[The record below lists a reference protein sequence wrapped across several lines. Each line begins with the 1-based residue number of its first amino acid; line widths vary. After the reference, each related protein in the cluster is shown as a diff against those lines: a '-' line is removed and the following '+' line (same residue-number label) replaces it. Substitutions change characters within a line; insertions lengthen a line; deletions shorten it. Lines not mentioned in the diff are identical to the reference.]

1 MTRLIITRHAGAVE
15 WLRRRGIEGE
25 VIAHATPDQVRGRI
39 CYGVVPLNLA
49 ALAAEVWTIDM
60 PDLQASD
67 RGRELTPE
75 EMDGRGAEL
84 ACYVVLPTNREDLIR
99 KLNAHADANGMALAN
114 LAEVLEECVQD
125 HEDWKAGAI

>member
-1 MTRLIITRHAGAVE
+1 MTKLIITRHAGAVE

-84 ACYVVLPTNREDLIR
+84 ACYVGPPTNRGGLVR
-99 KLNAHADANGMALAN
+99 NA
-114 LAEVLEECVQD
+114 
-125 HEDWKAGAI
+125 KA